1 MSLIMLAGVAVVMA
15 GAAWLLISALFS
27 GNSAMKRADQIVGSA
42 ERRRKEGRMLDTLV
56 DRKKEGRRKQI
67 EETLRQLEETEKERK
82 RRITLGVRLRR
93 AGLSID
99 ERQFYTFSAAV
110 GLFLAFMT
118 YMLLVDVEP
127 PMLRNLLAAGAG
139 IVGFLGLPRWYIS
152 MLATKRQ
159 QKFLN
164 DLPDAIDIM
173 VRGLRSGL
181 PVTDAMKVIATE
193 LPPPI
198 GPEFIEVVEGQKIGI
213 TLEQGLERMHARMP
227 LPEVNFLAIV
237 VAIQRQTGGNLSE
250 TLANLS
256 RVLRDRKKMKQKVR
270 AVSQEAKA
278 SAAIIGSLPF
288 VIMGVISFLSPGYFN
303 PLWTTK
309 TGNIM
314 VTASA
319 IWMLIGVLVMRKI
332 INFKF

>member
-1 MSLIMLAGVAVVMA
+1 MSMIVLAGLAVVMA
-15 GAAWLLISALFS
+15 GAAWLLMSAIFS
-27 GNSAMKRADQIVGSA
+27 GSSAVKRADQIVGGA
-42 ERRRKEGRMLDTLV
+42 ERKRKLDTLV
-56 DRKKEGRRKQI
+56 DKKKEGRRKQI
-67 EETLRQLEETEKERK
+67 EETLRQLEEDEKERK
-82 RRITLGVRLRR
+82 RRITLAVRLRR

-110 GLFLAFMT
+110 GMFLAFIT
-118 YMLLVDVEP
+118 YMLLADLDP
-127 PMLRNLLAAGAG
+127 TLRKLLAAGAG
-139 IVGFLGLPRWYIS
+139 VVGFLGLPRWYIS
-152 MLATKRQ
+152 MLANKRQ

-213 TLEQGLERMHARMP
+213 SLEQGLERMYTRMP